1 MYSGTGIYSLREA
14 GRLVQAKPRDLNRWL
29 FGYHF
34 PKKGP
39 DGEHMRAFSPPLW
52 QTQVDTSEY
61 EEPIIG
67 FQDLLEVRFVRA
79 FIQHGIPL
87 IVIRKCLESARSI
100 YGVAYPFTNLQF
112 RTDGKTIFGEALKE
126 AESEGASL
134 VDLKNRQNVFRDIIT
149 PSLYTGIE
157 YNGTQ
162 ATKWYPTPKR
172 ERIVLDPSRQFGSPI
187 IEDTGT
193 PTDVLYAS
201 YLAEGESEG
210 AIVTTSAIYD
220 VPHRFVR
227 SAVRFESGL
236 KQRAH

>member
-1 MYSGTGIYSLREA
+1 MYNGTGIYSLRQA
-14 GRLVQAKPRDLNRWL
+14 GRLVRAKPRDLNRWL

-39 DGEHMRAFSPPLW
+39 DGEHLRAFSPPLW

-67 FQDLLEVRFVRA
+67 FQDLLEIRFVRA

-100 YGVAYPFTNLQF
+100 YGVA
-112 RTDGKTIFGEALKE
+112 
-126 AESEGASL
+126 
-134 VDLKNRQNVFRDIIT
+134 
-149 PSLYTGIE
+149 GIE

-172 ERIVLDPSRQFGSPI
+172 ERIFLDPSRQFGSPI

-201 YLAEGESEG
+201 YLAEGENED

-220 VPHRFVR
+220 VPPRFVH
-227 SAVRFESGL
+227 SAVQFEAGL
-236 KQRAH
+236 QQRAH